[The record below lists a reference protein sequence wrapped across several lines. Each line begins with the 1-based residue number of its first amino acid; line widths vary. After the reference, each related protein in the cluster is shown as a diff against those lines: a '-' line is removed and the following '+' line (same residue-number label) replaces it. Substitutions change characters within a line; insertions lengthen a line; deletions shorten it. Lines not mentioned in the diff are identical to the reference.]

1 MSYQSIEFKLL
12 EAVQDL
18 QNNYMETPFIHITQA
33 QLLIYK
39 QKRHNKRATNKKDT
53 IKRIGKV
60 RKELNKMP
68 QSEHTENVYL
78 MLSLL
83 TRQTKELT
91 TISVKAQI
99 GG

>member
-1 MSYQSIEFKLL
+1 MSYQNIEFKLL
-12 EAVQDL
+12 EAVKDL

-39 QKRHNKRATNKKDT
+39 KET

-83 TRQTKELT
+83 TQQTKELT

>member
-1 MSYQSIEFKLL
+1 MSYQNIEFKLL

-18 QNNYMETPFIHITQA
+18 QNNYMEIPFIHITQT
-33 QLLIYK
+33 QLLTYK
-39 QKRHNKRATNKKDT
+39 EET

-83 TRQTKELT
+83 TQQTKELT

>member
-1 MSYQSIEFKLL
+1 MSYQNIQFKLL

-33 QLLIYK
+33 QLLTYK
-39 QKRHNKRATNKKDT
+39 KET

-83 TRQTKELT
+83 TQQTKDLT

>member
-1 MSYQSIEFKLL
+1 MSYQNIEFKLL
-12 EAVQDL
+12 DAVQDL
-18 QNNYMETPFIHITQA
+18 QNNYMETPFIHIIQA

-39 QKRHNKRATNKKDT
+39 KET

-83 TRQTKELT
+83 TQQTKDLT

>member
-1 MSYQSIEFKLL
+1 MSYQNIEFKLL

-18 QNNYMETPFIHITQA
+18 QNNYMEIPFIHITQT
-33 QLLIYK
+33 QLLTYK
-39 QKRHNKRATNKKDT
+39 EET

-83 TRQTKELT
+83 TQQTKDLT